1 MPVACHEVS
10 DALEHLAA
18 WETSAE
24 SDDEVAG
31 QQGLEVDGSEG
42 LGKFGFLGNSIQ
54 NFPDEYPKI
63 IVNSEC

>member
-31 QQGLEVDGSEG
+31 QQK
-42 LGKFGFLGNSIQ
+42 GKLTDRKEWENSDSWEILSG
-54 NFPDEYPKI
+54 NFPMKTP
-63 IVNSEC
+63 